1 MSSRFNTHIL
11 MERKIGAGVPLG
23 ILSIYEP
30 LCGIACA
37 NLPFLYKLASGALKK
52 SSSYNPSHT
61 GESLTGGGYRAR
73 QNSSRRYRSSL
84 SRHSEGV
91 MLSRNGNDSTTLIAI
106 PSKPDPEIELLTVE
120 RSYSMSQ
127 SGGQEILG
135 G

>member
-1 MSSRFNTHIL
+1 MSSRFKIYKL
-11 MERKIGAGVPLG
+11 IERKIGAGVPLG

-37 NLPFLYKLASGALKK
+37 NLPFLYKLASGPFKK

-61 GESLTGGGYRAR
+61 GELVPGGGYRAR
-73 QNSSRRYRSSL
+73 QNSSRKHRRSL
-84 SRHSEGV
+84 SRHGQGM

-106 PSKPDPEIELLTVE
+106 PSKPDPEIELSTVG

-127 SGGQEILG
+127 SDSQEILG